1 MILGD
6 YILSAID
13 IILIVGIIGLLA
25 ICEFFIIK
33 DNWKNKKKLEKE
45 EKHNV

>member
-6 YILSAID
+6 YIFRAID
-13 IILIVGIIGLLA
+13 IILVVGIIGLLA

-33 DNWKNKKKLEKE
+33 DNWKNKKKIRKRG
-45 EKHNV
+45 NS